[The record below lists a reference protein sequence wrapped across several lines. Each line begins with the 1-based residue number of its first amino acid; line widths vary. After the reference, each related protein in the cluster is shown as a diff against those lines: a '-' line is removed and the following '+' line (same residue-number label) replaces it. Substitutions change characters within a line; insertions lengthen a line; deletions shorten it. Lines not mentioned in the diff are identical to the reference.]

1 MVERYNLKNM
11 NVNNVKITVDIGDGT
26 LWTYENICSFVTKE
40 RLLNENDDS
49 TKIYSMNID
58 SLNVKIEK
66 KEMLDTL
73 QEISKKLDI
82 LINKEDKK
90 PACRKSKSNN

>member
-90 PACRKSKSNN
+90 QTCRKSKSNN